1 MLIVK
6 MPEKFKTIT
15 SFIKSSNKASNEKIY
30 NFSIDYPDGI
40 LTCNGDEYME
50 INVVSFDMI
59 NTMYNIYSSNNQF
72 TIRRTET
79 DTTYTIPIGN
89 YSVKTFMATI
99 ISLINDVNII
109 ISYNTA
115 QNTYTFTKKAGITQ
129 LHYLIPSKIWGL
141 VNMIPTTIYEIP
153 TTGLTTGYINLV
165 NYSKIILRTEGI
177 NYYYSNI
184 ENYGNRNS
192 STLSNI
198 IFWACKSD
206 IEPFKV
212 IKYNNE
218 DAGRSFSYKIE
229 NKEINNLVLQLKNE
243 NNEFILDAPDYLIAL
258 QFNFYKRDDNIIKN
272 SIISINKLL
281 NDIYTTLIFAMKRLN
296 LL

>member
-1 MLIVK
+1 

-15 SFIKSSNKASNEKIY
+15 SFIKSNNRGSNEKPY
-30 NFSIDYPDGI
+30 DFTIDYPDGI

-59 NTMYNIYSSNNQF
+59 NTMYNIYSYNNQF
-72 TIRRTET
+72 IIRRGTE
-79 DTTYTIPIGN
+79 DTTYTIPVGN
-89 YSVKTFMATI
+89 YSVKTFMDIMKA
-99 ISLINDVNII
+99 LINDPHITI
-109 ISYNTA
+109 TYNTA

-141 VNMIPTTIYEIP
+141 INMIPTTIYEIP
-153 TTGLTTGYINLV
+153 TTGLTTGYVNLV

-184 ENYGNRNS
+184 ENYGNSNK

-218 DAGRSFSYKIE
+218 DAGRSFNYRIE
-229 NKEINNLVLQLKNE
+229 NKEINNLTLQLRNE
-243 NNEFILDAPDYLIAL
+243 NNEPIYDAPDYLLAL
-258 QFNFYKRDDNIIKN
+258 QFNFFKRDDNTIKN
-272 SIISINKLL
+272 AIISINKLL
-281 NDIYTTLIFAMKRLN
+281 NEIYTTLIFGMKRLG
-296 LL
+296 LLA

>member
-1 MLIVK
+1 
-6 MPEKFKTIT
+6 MPEKYKTIT
-15 SFIKSSNKASNEKIY
+15 SFIKSSNRSSNEKSY
-30 NFSIDYPDGI
+30 NFSIDYPDGV

-50 INVVSFDMI
+50 VNVISFDMI

-72 TIRRTET
+72 TIRRTVT

-129 LHYLIPSKIWGL
+129 LHYLIPSKIWGI

-184 ENYGNRNS
+184 ENYGKPNS

-229 NKEINNLVLQLKNE
+229 NKEINNLTLQLKNE

-258 QFNFYKRDDNIIKN
+258 QFNFYKVDDNIIKLTM
-272 SIISINKLL
+272 ISVNKLL
-281 NDIYTTLIFAMKRLN
+281 NEIYTTLIFAMKRLN
-296 LL
+296 LLN